1 MTSFQ
6 NNENNPNISL
16 PIKQEPEIKKMDTE
30 EEDINTSMNP
40 DEATLLKE
48 KITLLNSD
56 KNEILKK
63 LETYLSN
70 INLNKDIIESI
81 ASFICDKIYKYRN
94 LLCEEIF
101 NMIFSFNHAE
111 PKLEFLCII
120 NEILKSKLGVENNE
134 PHCEIILKILKKKIF
149 PYAKGVCLDLFQ
161 TMHPPYMDN
170 VNYFLNEWEK
180 NNFLDNEYIKE
191 IKFELKF
198 WNEPNITGSD
208 KDMKYLMNLVNFG
221 NFRIE
226 QSLID
231 YSRAMES
238 LNRNKDNFQRKK
250 VLKLQKDLIQKQL
263 RIYNSHVQ
271 QLKEINLLLNKIKE
285 YPELFEN

>member
-1 MTSFQ
+1 M
-6 NNENNPNISL
+6 
-16 PIKQEPEIKKMDTE
+16 
-30 EEDINTSMNP
+30 
-40 DEATLLKE
+40 
-48 KITLLNSD
+48 
-56 KNEILKK
+56 
-63 LETYLSN
+63 
-70 INLNKDIIESI
+70 
-81 ASFICDKIYKYRN
+81 
-94 LLCEEIF
+94 
-101 NMIFSFNHAE
+101 
-111 PKLEFLCII
+111 
-120 NEILKSKLGVENNE
+120 
-134 PHCEIILKILKKKIF
+134 
-149 PYAKGVCLDLFQ
+149 CLDLFQ

-208 KDMKYLMNLVNFG
+208 KDTKYLMNLVNFG

-285 YPELFEN
+285 HPEVFEN